1 MLPRSKGPLSLIPVK
16 SGSQGARPLAEYE
29 AAPHARLK
37 RAIPLIGY
45 VWPVQFGHFALGLS
59 SVD

>member
-1 MLPRSKGPLSLIPVK
+1 M
-16 SGSQGARPLAEYE
+16 GARPLAEYE